1 MITRRN
7 EDAQLKR
14 KLRKFSPDMNLRYR
28 HFHADDDE
36 LHQGV
41 FLLDPCQESENY
53 KGIFP
58 SRWNFSKE
66 GGEGASLQLF
76 RSNSIK
82 KEVSIALSA
91 SNEIETANIRILLLS
106 TANWY

>member
-1 MITRRN
+1 
-7 EDAQLKR
+7 
-14 KLRKFSPDMNLRYR
+14 MNLRYR

-41 FLLDPCQESENY
+41 FLQDPCQESETY
-53 KGIFP
+53 KGIFS

-66 GGEGASLQLF
+66 GGGESRQLF

-91 SNEIETANIRILLLS
+91 SSEIETANIRILLLQ
-106 TANWY
+106 TANWYKGCR